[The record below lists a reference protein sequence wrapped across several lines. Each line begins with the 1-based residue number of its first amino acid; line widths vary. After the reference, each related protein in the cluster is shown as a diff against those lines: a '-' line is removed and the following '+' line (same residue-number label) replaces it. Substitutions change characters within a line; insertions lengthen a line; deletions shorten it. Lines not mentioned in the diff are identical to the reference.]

1 MDLFRRSNGLAVLSI
16 PLIMFTW
23 RVDAHG
29 HEADMSKIVEGSFA
43 SADPIVGSAA
53 ERGLGAFGC

>member
-1 MDLFRRSNGLAVLSI
+1 MDRFRRSGGLAAISI
-16 PLIMFTW
+16 PLTMFT
-23 RVDAHG
+23 RGVNAHG

-53 ERGLGAFGC
+53 EMGLGAFGC